1 MSIRNDMTDTS
12 GVFLNSAKFRGK
24 QRQLFADVLQN
35 KCSQNSLKKRKSQ
48 SLLNKAAS
56 FPPGTGGLDTTG
68 GLETGVFLRIW

>member
-1 MSIRNDMTDTS
+1 MVN
-12 GVFLNSAKFRGK
+12 RGSC
-24 QRQLFADVLQN
+24 LQMFYKIN
-35 KCSQNSLKKRKSQ
+35 ALKMSQNSLKKRKSQ

>member
-48 SLLNKAAS
+48 SL
-56 FPPGTGGLDTTG
+56 
-68 GLETGVFLRIW
+68 